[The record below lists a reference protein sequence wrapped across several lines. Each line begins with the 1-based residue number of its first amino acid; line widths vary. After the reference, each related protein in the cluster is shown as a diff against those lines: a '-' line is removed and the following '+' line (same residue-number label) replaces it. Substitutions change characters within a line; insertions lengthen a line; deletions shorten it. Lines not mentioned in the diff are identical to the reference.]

1 MRISNLAI
9 FLSNAVFFTSDGADY
24 VETVHNITFTSG
36 LGVGHDI
43 TIPIPITND
52 NIAEKN
58 EKFIV
63 GLSLLSPN
71 RNVLLDPI
79 RAIVNI
85 TDDDR
90 KY

>member
-1 MRISNLAI
+1 MI

-24 VETVHNITFTSG
+24 NQTVRNITFISG
-36 LGVGHDI
+36 LGVGNANPI
-43 TIPIPITND
+43 SIPITND

-63 GLSLLSPN
+63 GLSLIS
-71 RNVLLDPI
+71 RSVNVRVDPG
-79 RAIVNI
+79 RAFVNI
-85 TDDDR
+85 ADDDS